1 MLPDNT
7 PASTTQDRTPAV
19 ATRPASAAVERRQIA
34 TMPAWLRELGRI
46 RLGHRVPDA
55 NGNLRP
61 KALDRF
67 RLTSRSEKLIAAAA
81 DLYGGAPEPWQPPM
95 DGGAPQWQVILDVD
109 ELDVLIPPTH
119 ALSQCF
125 ELWTSG
131 GCQRRCDG
139 LREQLGDR
147 PCICP
152 DDHDERTDAAKDGKA
167 CTPTTRLSVMVPTLP
182 DLGVWRVEAHGFYA
196 AVELAGAGAI
206 LDLAAATNRLL
217 PARLRIDRRQI
228 KRPNEPR
235 KDFVVP
241 VLELLQP
248 LAAVLEQAGAGALP
262 GAPAVAGI
270 GGAPSDDDRP
280 ALEQAPSPADVNDR
294 GDLVRLI
301 RSAIN
306 AAQVPARHVDALLRA
321 RYQADS
327 LDGLTTPQLQALHDK
342 VTTDDGLAAFTAAA
356 AADHTA
362 AIPDGVCVT
371 CGATDAEL
379 DQTTGQ
385 CIDCSVPF

>member
-1 MLPDNT
+1 MQPDDRG
-7 PASTTQDRTPAV
+7 PATTTQDRTPVA
-19 ATRPASAAVERRQIA
+19 ATRSAGTAVERRQIA

-46 RLGHRVPDA
+46 RLGHRIPDA

-81 DLYGGAPEPWQPPM
+81 DLYGGTVEPWQPPM
-95 DGGAPQWQVILDVD
+95 DGAPQWQVIVDVD

-139 LREQLGDR
+139 IHEQLGDR

-152 DDHDERTDAAKDGKA
+152 DDHDDRNDLAKDGKA

-196 AVELAGAGAI
+196 AVELAGAGAV

-262 GAPAVAGI
+262 GAPAVAGL
-270 GGAPSDDDRP
+270 APPDDPDERRAIQGP
-280 ALEQAPSPADVNDR
+280 HDEHA
-294 GDLVRLI
+294 DLVRQT
-301 RSAIN
+301 RSILN
-306 AAQVPARHVDALLRA
+306 AAGIPAGHVTALLRA
-321 RYQADS
+321 RYDAEDLADLGPARLGALFAS
-327 LDGLTTPQLQALHDK
+327 VSTEPGL
-342 VTTDDGLAAFTAAA
+342 GNFRRAA
-356 AADHTA
+356 AADHAA

-379 DQTTGQ
+379 DQSTGQ

>member
-1 MLPDNT
+1 MP
-7 PASTTQDRTPAV
+7 PDRTPAPTTDRTPV
-19 ATRPASAAVERRQIA
+19 AATRPASAAVERRQIA

-46 RLGHRVPDA
+46 RLGHRVPDS

-95 DGGAPQWQVILDVD
+95 DGGAQWEVIIDVD
-109 ELDVLIPPTH
+109 VLDVLVPPTH

-139 LREQLGDR
+139 LIEQLGDR

-152 DDHDERTDAAKDGKA
+152 DDHEQRNEAAKDGKA

-206 LDLAAATNRLL
+206 LDLAAASGRLL

-262 GAPAVAGI
+262 GAPAVAGLAPL
-270 GGAPSDDDRP
+270 GAAGDTPAIQRP
-280 ALEQAPSPADVNDR
+280 HDEQA
-294 GDLVRLI
+294 DLVRQT
-301 RSAIN
+301 RSIVN
-306 AAQVPARHVDALLRA
+306 AAGIPAGHVTALLRA
-321 RYQADS
+321 RYAVDDLADLGPTRLGALFAS
-327 LDGLTTPQLQALHDK
+327 ISTETGL
-342 VTTDDGLAAFTAAA
+342 GNFCRA
-356 AADHTA
+356 AADDYA
-362 AIPDGVCVT
+362 AARPDGVCVT

-385 CIDCSVPF
+385 CLDCSVPF